1 MAMKASVTRL
11 RHAASLSGH
20 SGVSS
25 CSFSSDRG
33 TFTAL
38 ADGSTTMMDAITTGQ
53 MVSDVGSSSAVDF

>member
-1 MAMKASVTRL
+1 MQH
-11 RHAASLSGH
+11 HAALPSGH
-20 SGVSS
+20 AGVAS

-53 MVSDVGSSSAVDF
+53 MVRQVSVVVM